1 MKLQVCWYDEQTPLS
16 NNSLIVLSQ
25 KQYTIH
31 VSLELVKQVPQRV
44 YAPRFKKPKNYSYY
58 VVVMNM
64 KKKILGWKRC
74 SVVKHSTIKIPVL
87 FSSNQNEQITV
98 KVFCDSVVGIEVE
111 MNMNVKVTGNEEELK
126 KLQEGSNFKP
136 IAEYIDDDLDAD
148 EFSDSDIE
156 LDEYLM
162 DYYVCLHFIKWKVN
176 QKNFLPF
183 NLLSFHL
190 IHILS
195 YNCILIILDVILY
208 RDGFRKNDIAE
219 GKQIYGIIVFIIY
232 FD

>member
-1 MKLQVCWYDEQTPLS
+1 
-16 NNSLIVLSQ
+16 
-25 KQYTIH
+25 
-31 VSLELVKQVPQRV
+31 
-44 YAPRFKKPKNYSYY
+44 
-58 VVVMNM
+58 M
-64 KKKILGWKRC
+64 KKKVLGWKRC
-74 SVVKHSTIKIPVL
+74 SVVKHSTVKIPIL

-126 KLQEGSNFKP
+126 RLQECSNSKP